1 MQGHELKAKLSRLCM
16 EFRGSSILPPPLLL
30 MKNRRIVFLLCCDHV
45 VDDPGEFVGR
55 GGHGFGST
63 EIPHPLRLH
72 KQLDVT

>member
-1 MQGHELKAKLSRLCM
+1 
-16 EFRGSSILPPPLLL
+16 
-30 MKNRRIVFLLCCDHV
+30 V